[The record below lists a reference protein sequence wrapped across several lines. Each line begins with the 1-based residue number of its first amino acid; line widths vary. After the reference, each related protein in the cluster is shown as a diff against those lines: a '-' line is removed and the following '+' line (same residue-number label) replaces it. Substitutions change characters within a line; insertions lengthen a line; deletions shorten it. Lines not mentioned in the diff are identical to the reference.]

1 MLEQKGGGDLKFLLR
16 RSYIHHKY
24 HKIFY
29 DFYLRARN
37 GEKLVFIDGGA
48 HAGVFSDVCLAL
60 DGICYAFEPNI
71 YLSAFLKERYK
82 NHKNF
87 IFSDKAISHQNGTM
101 KFYIPED
108 DFISEGASLIQR
120 DIKEENAYE
129 VTSIDFCE
137 FLREVLTQ
145 WNKITLIK
153 LDIEGA
159 EFDVLKAL
167 IEQKLYER
175 IEFIMVETHER
186 FFKNPKEKIEKL
198 KQQISQHKIKNIFLD
213 WV

>member
-1 MLEQKGGGDLKFLLR
+1 
-16 RSYIHHKY
+16 
-24 HKIFY
+24 
-29 DFYLRARN
+29 
-37 GEKLVFIDGGA
+37 
-48 HAGVFSDVCLAL
+48 
-60 DGICYAFEPNI
+60 
-71 YLSAFLKERYK
+71 
-82 NHKNF
+82 
-87 IFSDKAISHQNGTM
+87 M

-120 DIKEENAYE
+120 GMKEENAYK

-186 FFKNPKEKIEKL
+186 FFKNPREKIEKL